1 MGMDSRRRYRALA
14 WIHRRLRLGTWF
26 QRQRDEIITQLGEQA
41 GQQAAAHFEPAV
53 DRVIRYAKL
62 AAWFGIAGFVVGLL
76 ALIGFLAL
84 IFDVL

>member
-1 MGMDSRRRYRALA
+1 MKSQRRFRARA
-14 WIHRRLRLGTWF
+14 WIQRRLRVGAWI
-26 QRQRDEIITQLGEQA
+26 QGQRDELISQLAAEA
-41 GQQAAAHFEPAV
+41 GQQAATQFKPV
-53 DRVIRYAKL
+53 IDRVIRYAQL